1 MSIWEAFGKGRYKGF
16 SREAGLLLDEAVER
30 RERFLESI
38 SPENKWLTMMRGVS
52 RMTELTQE
60 LVDAIIKRVLV
71 YNKDRIEVEL
81 NYNDV
86 FEAMCQCVEQMKEAG

>member
-1 MSIWEAFGKGRYKGF
+1 
-16 SREAGLLLDEAVER
+16 
-30 RERFLESI
+30 
-38 SPENKWLTMMRGVS
+38 MMRGVS